1 MCVLKKLFALNITCF
16 LLFSYTFPANKSAPE
31 PNPEVLYSECFSSG
45 EKAQLKGDFE
55 KSLDL
60 FEQSLT
66 LARNIKSLEKELD
79 SLGKIALML
88 WNKGEYEESTQKYSE
103 ALSLAKKNKDPVRQN
118 QMETIITINNLYSK
132 GIRLQKQDTF
142 QQSID
147 TLEKAVSLCRENGLK
162 EHELKCLRYLS
173 YSYYETGSYLDFKKL
188 NEQALTI
195 AKKINH
201 NKEIGKCSNNIGIYH
216 LKYKNYSQALLY
228 YEESLNI
235 AKEYNNKLEIANCS
249 NNIGIIYKN
258 IGNYDKALDY
268 FNKALVIDRE
278 FGDELYIAIDLNG
291 IGTVYRNLGLSS
303 EKKEYFEKALDNYNE
318 CLGLFRKMKDLKK
331 EVVVLNNIG
340 SVYSDLYEYFGDE
353 NHFHQAQRTF
363 EEALKKAE
371 TLKDNESMGMILNN
385 IGIIHS
391 NKGNFDE
398 STKYFQ
404 EAIDL
409 ALKIE
414 GGKILWE
421 AYLELAQVYRK
432 QNRIKEAREYFNRS
446 ISIIEDIRS
455 NIKLEE
461 LKASFLGSYKR
472 MKAYHGLIHIL
483 FSLNK
488 QEPGENHDREAF
500 DFLER
505 AKARAF
511 LDRLELSQV
520 NISQYI
526 DFKLQ
531 NQEKELMKDISGI
544 YQKLLD
550 SDLTSQESVNLHEEL
565 TKKEDELETLKR
577 KIRNTSPAYANLRY
591 PEIISLKNAQK
602 MLDKKTAFFE
612 YLISEESSYLFV
624 VTKDKLNIYSLPD
637 REQVQA
643 LVSNYIRKI
652 SDRENSDFAEGY
664 TLYED
669 LVSPGLK
676 NKDIKKIIFIPDDI
690 LNFLPFEALITE
702 PDSKKWLIRD
712 FNMAYCP
719 SISSLQEIIKRKKAN
734 GYKRHKDL
742 LALGD
747 PYFKSIQNGNN
758 GRQILGQFDF
768 QRLKYSGT
776 EIDRISS
783 LFKDAKKTVLKRNKA
798 TEETLKKTNLEDY
811 KIIHLATHSLID
823 DKRPFRSSIILALDD
838 NPQEDGFLQTREIYN
853 ISMNSD
859 LVVLSACETGL
870 GQFIKGEGIEGINR
884 SFFYAGSSAVLMS
897 LWQVNDQATYQL
909 MERFYTHLRSS
920 KSIIDSLRKT
930 KLELIDSEA
939 LSHPYYWAGFIA
951 SGKTDQKVF
960 LSSTPYIILIGTA
973 LLAALIFFFFLSRK
987 HKIALTS
994 RNPQNFQ

>member
-1 MCVLKKLFALNITCF
+1 MCVLKKFFITGFAC
-16 LLFSYTFPANKSAPE
+16 LLVFSYASPAYKNAPK
-31 PNPEVLYSECFSSG
+31 PNSEILYSECFSSG

-55 KSLDL
+55 KSLEL
-60 FEQSLT
+60 FERSLT
-66 LARNIKSLEKELD
+66 LSRNIKSSEKELD
-79 SLGKIALML
+79 SLEKIALML
-88 WNKGEYEESTQKYSE
+88 WNKGEYEKSTQKYNE
-103 ALSLAKKNKDPVRQN
+103 ALSLAKKNKDPVKQN
-118 QMETIITINNLYSK
+118 ILETIITINNLYSK
-132 GIRLQKQDTF
+132 GIRLQKSDSY
-142 QQSID
+142 QQSIE

-173 YSYYETGSYLDFKKL
+173 LPYYDTNRILDFKKL
-188 NEQALTI
+188 NEQALEI
-195 AKKINH
+195 AKKLNH
-201 NKEIGKCSNNIGIYH
+201 KKEIGKCSNNIGVYH
-216 LKYKNYSQALLY
+216 RKYKNYSQALLY

-235 AKEYNNKLEIANCS
+235 AKEFSNRIEIANCS

-258 IGNYDKALDY
+258 IGIYDKALDY
-268 FNKALVIDRE
+268 LNQALAIDRE
-278 FGDELYIAIDLNG
+278 LGDELYIAIDLNG
-291 IGTVYRNLGLSS
+291 IGTVYRNMGLATK
-303 EKKEYFEKALDNYNE
+303 EKDLFEKALDNYNE
-318 CLGLFRKMKDLKK
+318 CLSLFRKTEDIKK
-331 EVVVLNNIG
+331 EVYVLNNIG
-340 SVYSDLYEYFGDE
+340 SVYSDLHEYFGGE
-353 NHFHQAQRTF
+353 EYFHLAHRTF

-404 EAIDL
+404 RAIDL

-461 LKASFLGSYKR
+461 LKASFLGTNKR
-472 MKAYHGLIHIL
+472 MEAYHGLIHIL
-483 FSLNK
+483 FSLNI
-488 QEPGENHDREAF
+488 QEPGKNHDREAF

-550 SDLTSQESVNLHEEL
+550 SELTSQESVNLHEEL
-565 TKKEDELETLKR
+565 TKKEGELETLKR

-612 YLISEESSYLFV
+612 YLISEENSYLFV
-624 VTKDKLNIYSLPD
+624 VTKDKLNIYSLPE

-643 LVSNYIRKI
+643 LVSNYIRDI
-652 SDRENSDFAEGY
+652 SDKENSDFSEGY
-664 TLYED
+664 TLYKN
-669 LVSPGLK
+669 LILPGLK
-676 NKDIKKIIFIPDDI
+676 DKNIKKIIFIPDDI
-690 LNFLPFEALITE
+690 LNFLPFEALITK
-702 PDSKKWLIRD
+702 PDSKKWLICGY
-712 FNMAYCP
+712 NMAYCP
-719 SISSLQEIIKRKKAN
+719 SISSLQEIIKRKKSN
-734 GYKRHKDL
+734 GHKRHKDL

-747 PYFKSIQNGNN
+747 PYFKPIQNGKN
-758 GRQILGQFDF
+758 GAQILGQFDF

-783 LFKDAKKTVLKRNKA
+783 LFKASKKTVLKRNKA

-823 DKRPFRSSIILALDD
+823 DKHPFRSSIILTLDD

-884 SFFYAGSSAVLMS
+884 SFFYAGSSCVLMS

-909 MERFYTHLRSS
+909 MERFYTHLRSP
-920 KSIIDSLRKT
+920 KSITDSLRKT

-939 LSHPYYWAGFIA
+939 LSHPFYWAGFIA
-951 SGKTDQKVF
+951 SGKTDQKIF
-960 LSSTPYIILIGTA
+960 LSFTPYIILIGTA
-973 LLAALIFFFFLSRK
+973 LFMILVSSLFLYSK
-987 HKIALTS
+987 HKKTH
-994 RNPQNFQ
+994 

>member
-16 LLFSYTFPANKSAPE
+16 LLFSYTFPATKSAPKLGL
-31 PNPEVLYSECFSSG
+31 EVLYSECFSSG
-45 EKAQLKGDFE
+45 EKAQVKGDFE
-55 KSLDL
+55 KSLEL

-66 LARNIKSLEKELD
+66 LARNIKSSEKELD
-79 SLGKIALML
+79 SLEKIALLL
-88 WNKGEYEESTQKYSE
+88 WNKGEYEQSTQKYNE
-103 ALSLAKKNKDPVRQN
+103 ALSLAKKNKDPVKQN
-118 QMETIITINNLYSK
+118 QLETIITINKLYSK
-132 GIRLQKQDTF
+132 GIRLQKSDSF
-142 QQSID
+142 QQSIE
-147 TLEKAVSLCRENGLK
+147 TLEKAVALCREIGLK

-173 YSYYETGSYLDFKKL
+173 LSYYDTNRILDFKKL
-188 NEQALTI
+188 NEQALEI

-201 NKEIGKCSNNIGIYH
+201 KKEIGKCSNNIGIYH
-216 LKYKNYSQALLY
+216 LQYKNYSQALLY
-228 YEESLNI
+228 FEESLNI
-235 AKEYNNKLEIANCS
+235 AKEFNNKIEIANCS

-268 FNKALVIDRE
+268 LNQALEIDRE
-278 FGDELYIAIDLNG
+278 LGDALYIAIDLLG
-291 IGTVYRNLGLSS
+291 IGTVYRNLGLST
-303 EKKEYFEKALDNYNE
+303 EKKEFFEIALNKFDE
-318 CLGLFRKMKDLKK
+318 CLKISRKIKYYKN
-331 EVVVLNNIG
+331 EVYVLNNIG
-340 SVYSDLYEYFGDE
+340 SVYSDLHEYFGEED
-353 NHFHQAQRTF
+353 HFHLAQRTF
-363 EEALKKAE
+363 KEALKKAE

-432 QNRIKEAREYFNRS
+432 QKRIKEAREYFNRS

-461 LKASFLGSYKR
+461 LKASFLGTNKR
-472 MKAYHGLIHIL
+472 MEAYHGLIHIL
-483 FSLNK
+483 FTLNNH
-488 QEPGENHDREAF
+488 EPGKNHDQQAF

-531 NQEKELMKDISGI
+531 NQEKELMKDISSI

-550 SDLTSQESVNLHEEL
+550 SELTSQESVNLHEEL

-591 PEIISLKNAQK
+591 PEIISLNNAQK

-637 REQVQA
+637 RKQIQA
-643 LVSNYIRKI
+643 LVANYIRNI
-652 SDRENSDFAEGY
+652 SDRENFDFYEGY
-664 TLYED
+664 ILYED
-669 LVSPGLK
+669 LVLPGL
-676 NKDIKKIIFIPDDI
+676 NKDIEKIIFIPDDI

-712 FNMAYCP
+712 YNVAYCP
-719 SISSLQEIIKRKKAN
+719 SISSLQEIIKRKKSN

-747 PYFKSIQNGNN
+747 PYFKPKQNGNN
-758 GRQILGQFDF
+758 GAHILGQFDF

-884 SFFYAGSSAVLMS
+884 SFFYAGSSCVLMS

-909 MERFYTHLRSS
+909 MERFYTHLRSP
-920 KSIIDSLRKT
+920 KSITDSLRKT

-960 LSSTPYIILIGTA
+960 FSFSPYIILIVTA
-973 LLAALIFFFFLSRK
+973 LIAALILSFFFYSKRK
-987 HKIALTS
+987 NT
-994 RNPQNFQ
+994 Q